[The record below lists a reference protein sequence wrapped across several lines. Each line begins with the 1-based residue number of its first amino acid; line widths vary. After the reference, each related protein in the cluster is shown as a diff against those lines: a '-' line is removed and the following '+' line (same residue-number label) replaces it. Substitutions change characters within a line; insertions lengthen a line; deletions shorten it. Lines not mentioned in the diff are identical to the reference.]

1 MWVPT
6 PILSIGIQTG
16 LTNLFT
22 FTCILLPIFSMLQ
35 PEASFLNKTFLSS
48 PWLESS
54 SDFPIARTKWY
65 KSLTMY
71 CVWVFF
77 LQSQPT
83 KGSLDTVNNSYPF
96 KSHKL
101 CEHCSLLEYSSYP
114 TLPKKIP
121 FIFHVHVYKCF
132 FIKKKKNTLSWTSYL
147 HPQTHTEYMSIY
159 LYFYNPHNGNFTFL
173 W

>member
-1 MWVPT
+1 M
-6 PILSIGIQTG
+6 GIQTG

-22 FTCILLPIFSMLQ
+22 CTFILLPIFSILQ
-35 PEASFLNKTFLSS
+35 PEASFLNKTILSS

-54 SDFPIARTKWY
+54 SDFPIALTKWY
-65 KSLTMY
+65 KSLTIY

-83 KGSLDTVNNSYPF
+83 KASLNTVNNSYPF

-101 CEHCSLLEYSSYP
+101 CEHCSLLEYYSYP

-132 FIKKKKNTLSWTSYL
+132 LIKKKKKPKLDFLPPPPNT
-147 HPQTHTEYMSIY
+147 HIEYMSIY
-159 LYFYNPHNGNFTFL
+159 LYFYNHHNGNFTFL